1 MGIKVGSTSIGDAM
15 HDKWRINLDNVL
27 GQRMLDM
34 ERMTNDIARAK
45 QEREAHRRRAE
56 EATIELSAQT
66 KEQNRLLREL
76 LAKKGGVQSSSEESV
91 YQHMMFSF
99 PMLTQIRVSLLMRWK
114 RR

>member
-76 LAKKGGVQSSSEESV
+76 LAKKVVCRVRVRSRCTN
-91 YQHMMFSF
+91 MMFSF